1 MKTFNKMTLLSAAL
15 AAFLL
20 PATAQTSSSSSP
32 DASSAP
38 TTTTGPTSS
47 APTSSA
53 PKTTSTSPS
62 QNTPETG
69 KRINQRKENQQDRI
83 GNGISNGELT
93 AGEAGSL
100 EKKESQI
107 NSEEQQMRKA
117 DDGHLTT
124 ADREKLQQQQNQVSH
139 QIYQD
144 KHNAATQ
151 YDGSRKVGQRA
162 ENQQDRIASGVKS
175 GELTAGETSNLE
187 KQEAA
192 INQEKRADRAA
203 NGGPLTAQEKAK
215 INRQQ
220 NHLSHEIYKDK
231 HNKKRQ

>member
-1 MKTFNKMTLLSAAL
+1 MMTFTKMTLLSAAL

-20 PATAQTSSSSSP
+20 PATAQTSSNPDAANAPTTSSSP
-32 DASSAP
+32 TAP
-38 TTTTGPTSS
+38 
-47 APTSSA
+47 
-53 PKTTSTSPS
+53 STSPTAGQTS
-62 QNTPETG
+62 PETG
-69 KRINQRKENQQDRI
+69 KRVNQRKENQQDRI

-107 NSEEQQMRKA
+107 NSEEQQMKKA

-124 ADREKLQQQQNQVSH
+124 ADRTKLQQQQNQVSH

-175 GELTAGETSNLE
+175 GQLTAGETSHLE
-187 KQEAA
+187 NQEAA
-192 INQEKRADRAA
+192 INKEKRADRAA
-203 NGGPLTAQEKAK
+203 DGGPLTSQEKAK

-220 NHLSHEIYKDK
+220 NHVSHEIYKDK
-231 HNKKRQ
+231 HNRKHQ